1 MEVFVQLIEHVGDWM
16 REGKDYLR
24 LNETFD
30 SGRSVVAARED
41 INGRSKSRISED
53 R

>member
-1 MEVFVQLIEHVGDWM
+1 MP
-16 REGKDYLR
+16 REREFQDYLK

-30 SGRSVVAARED
+30 SGRSVVAAREE
-41 INGRSKSRISED
+41 IKGRSKSKIERH